1 MVSKWTTTYS
11 DGPTEYEAVQ
21 VPWGDVTALL
31 GHPHEGS
38 AEDDESLICALME
51 RGAPKWV
58 RDAVGWTDEHG
69 WGLIG
74 PAMLEN
80 PLRGLRDDFVERWE
94 HDGMLRVRP
103 IAPKPDELAL
113 FHSVAIDAGFR
124 PGPERVW
131 GNERFPS
138 YYYRPL
144 DEQVQ
149 RDWEAVAWFQREAR
163 KCNEMGELDKLAQFL
178 LDIDDDIYQAQ
189 LDTGRNWC
197 MTIYRDEEE
206 VETVTLP

>member
-1 MVSKWTTTYS
+1 MISKWTTTYS

-21 VPWGDVTALL
+21 VPWGDVMALL

-74 PAMLEN
+74 PAILEN
-80 PLRGLRDDFVERWE
+80 PLPTLRDDFV
-94 HDGMLRVRP
+94 DL
-103 IAPKPDELAL
+103 
-113 FHSVAIDAGFR
+113 
-124 PGPERVW
+124 
-131 GNERFPS
+131 
-138 YYYRPL
+138 
-144 DEQVQ
+144 
-149 RDWEAVAWFQREAR
+149 
-163 KCNEMGELDKLAQFL
+163 
-178 LDIDDDIYQAQ
+178 
-189 LDTGRNWC
+189 
-197 MTIYRDEEE
+197 TIYRDGES

>member
-1 MVSKWTTTYS
+1 MISKWTTTYS

-80 PLRGLRDDFVERWE
+80 PLRGLRDDFVERWTAA
-94 HDGMLRVRP
+94 GMLRVRP

-113 FHSVAIDAGFR
+113 FHQVALDAGFR
-124 PGPERVW
+124 PGPEVLW
-131 GNERFPS
+131 GDERFPS
-138 YYYRPL
+138 YYSRPL
-144 DEQVQ
+144 DEQGQ
-149 RDWEAVAWFQREAR
+149 RDWKAVAWFQREAR

-178 LDIDDDIYQAQ
+178 LDIDDDIYQVQ

-197 MTIYRDEEE
+197 MTIYRDGES